1 MKDPSAEKVE
11 HSPDSTEE
19 TQFIPDQRA
28 GFAGSKPSAAA
39 EPGAITPPPGPH
51 FKYEILRELG
61 KGGFAWVYLVR
72 NLDLDRMEAIK
83 VLSSKLD
90 ESEMVERFVK
100 EARIAANFNHQNIVT
115 IYEVQKA
122 GRWAHFKV
130 PVKISERHPEPF
142 TYFTMSFV
150 EGNTATNIIKSMG
163 KIPERRAI
171 RIAIDTLMALD
182 YAHGKG
188 VIHRDIK
195 PDNILV
201 DRKGTAIVTDFGI
214 AKAANQTRLTAAG
227 TFMGTARYVSPEQA
241 LGQEI
246 DGRSDLYSLGIAL
259 YEMVTGKVPFDSDAW
274 MTVLYQHINE
284 VPAPPE
290 TFHADIDRDLQR
302 IILRMLEKKPEKR
315 FQSARECAEALSRLY
330 QRLGGEDLRTE
341 AMDRIGTRPDL
352 LAPEGTRAT
361 DQVAAKAAAAKL
373 EPPIRSQSFQV
384 ELEHGAG
391 RPKPGRRG
399 PWFALALTVVAATFV
414 FLWFAFSPKPKP
426 RPLPDAPPRGRLLV
440 SAFPR
445 GEITQL
451 FRVEGDRRLPEH
463 LTQRGTPLWLDLPA
477 GEYEILVSHQ
487 GFHRKETAIVNGEGI
502 SRVHVE
508 FQVESERF
516 LLEDMR

>member
-1 MKDPSAEKVE
+1 VKDPSAEKAE
-11 HSPDSTEE
+11 HSVDSTEE
-19 TQFIPDQRA
+19 TQFIPDQRDSTA
-28 GFAGSKPSAAA
+28 GTKASPAGES
-39 EPGAITPPPGPH
+39 GLITPPPGPH

-122 GRWAHFKV
+122 GKWAHFKV
-130 PVKISERHPEPF
+130 PAKISERHPEPF

-163 KIPERRAI
+163 KIPERKAI

-290 TFHADIDRDLQR
+290 TFHAEIDRDLQR
-302 IILRMLEKKPEKR
+302 IILRMLEKRPEKR
-315 FQSARECAEALSRLY
+315 FQSARECADALNRLF

-352 LAPEGTRAT
+352 LAPDGTRAT
-361 DQVAAKAAAAKL
+361 DYVAAKAAAGKM
-373 EPPIRSQSFQV
+373 EPPIRSQSLVV
-384 ELEHGAG
+384 EAT
-391 RPKPGRRG
+391 PGLAEVQGSNRRL
-399 PWFALALTVVAATFV
+399 WFPLALTAVAATV
-414 FLWFAFSPKPKP
+414 VLLWFFLSPKPSPPPLADKP
-426 RPLPDAPPRGRLLV
+426 LLGQLLV

-445 GEITQL
+445 GEISQL
-451 FRVEGDRRLPEH
+451 FRIEGERKQSEN
-463 LTQRGTPLWLDLPA
+463 LTQRATPLWLDLPA
-477 GEYEILVSHQ
+477 GEYEILVSYE
-487 GFHRKETAIVNGEGI
+487 GFHHKKTVIVRGEGI